1 MFMQFGRAAVSVI
14 FKSAESAKPQYKP
27 ISEQYEDSFLCM
39 IEVDR
44 RKSMTEEGALLL
56 FCCTLTQEILTQK
69 IYSCELC
76 RFFTGAN
83 TSLNRY
89 IKYI

>member
-14 FKSAESAKPQYKP
+14 FKSAESAKPQYYGINLYRSSMK
-27 ISEQYEDSFLCM
+27 IVFLCM

-44 RKSMTEEGALLL
+44 RKSMIEEGALLL

-69 IYSCELC
+69 IMNHVNCVDS
-76 RFFTGAN
+76 
-83 TSLNRY
+83 
-89 IKYI
+89 